1 MKTIWMKIACTAVL
15 LSIGIGCQRKP
26 VPVRQ
31 FLRLAEE
38 TNRNCPQRLNETIT
52 LDSTRY
58 DEVQNAVFY
67 YYTASGIL
75 DDPHYM
81 QQNQIPFKQAL
92 QEAVD
97 NSVEMKDYRE
107 YGTTFHYV
115 YFSTRTRQLL
125 AEFSFTSSLR

>member
-1 MKTIWMKIACTAVL
+1 MKTIWIKIACTAVL

-81 QQNQIPFKQAL
+81 QQNQIPFQQIL
-92 QEAVD
+92 QEAID